1 MSACD
6 PLQTLKDACLY
17 RYDGGSRPTIGATWS
32 GETTVTN
39 VVEAAEAFEPQ
50 SAKTYMGYRLI
61 IEPSDRRIHAVF
73 KGETIADSRRAL
85 IMHETRLPIFYYFP
99 RDDVRMDLLER
110 TDHRTYC
117 PFKGNASYW
126 TLKVGGKT
134 LENVAWSYETPFDEA
149 ELVDGYVAFYW
160 DQIDTWFA
168 DGIEITMPPMDVE
181 PAADNPWVTW
191 LVHEAWKAGSTKELF
206 QRFAETLVAEG
217 MSLSRMRLM
226 IQTLNPQLFAHAYSW
241 QRQTGEVTEFQ
252 ATHAGM
258 QSSQFRDSPFAVIL
272 NGEGGVR
279 RRLDVPNPKVDYPIL
294 KDLIDEGAT
303 DYVAMPMRFSD
314 GQINIITLV
323 SHEPGGFSTESL
335 GQLHEILPNL
345 SRQLEAH
352 AQRVSSLS
360 LLQTYLGSSTGE
372 RVINGLVKR
381 GDGEN
386 IHAVIF
392 FSDLRDSTALA
403 ESLPREDYLAALNQY
418 FDGMAGAVIEHG
430 GEVLKFIGD
439 AVLAIFPIDDPG
451 CRHPEACASA
461 LAAVRDA
468 EQRIAA
474 FNAERQDKGEQ
485 PLAVGI
491 ALHRGDLTYG
501 NIGSERRLD
510 FTVIGSAVNEASRIE
525 DASKTLKSPIV
536 VSSAF
541 ARSIPGDLV
550 SLGCHTLRGFRDKQ
564 EIFTLPPALDE

>member
-1 MSACD
+1 M
-6 PLQTLKDACLY
+6 
-17 RYDGGSRPTIGATWS
+17 
-32 GETTVTN
+32 TN
-39 VVEAAEAFEPQ
+39 VIETAEAFERK
-50 SAKTYMGYRLI
+50 SAKTHRGYRLI

-73 KGETIADSRRAL
+73 NGETVADSRRAL
-85 IMHETRLPIFYYFP
+85 VMHETRLPLFYYFP
-99 RDDVRMDLLER
+99 REDVRMDLLER
-110 TDHRTYC
+110 TDRRTYC

-126 TLKVGGKT
+126 TLNVGGKT
-134 LENVAWSYETPFDEA
+134 AENVAWSYETPFDEA
-149 ELVDGYVAFYW
+149 EMVEGYVAFYW
-160 DQIDTWFA
+160 DQIDNWFA
-168 DGIEITMPPMDVE
+168 DDTEITMPPMDTE
-181 PAADNPWVTW
+181 ADADNPLVPW
-191 LVHEAWKAGSTKELF
+191 LVHEAWKAGSSNELV
-206 QRFAETLVAEG
+206 QRLAEALVAEG
-217 MSLSRMRLM
+217 MPLSRLRLM
-226 IQTLNPQLFAHAYSW
+226 IQTLNPQLFANAYTW
-241 QRQTGEVTEFQ
+241 QRETGEVTEFQ
-252 ATHAGM
+252 ATHTGM

-279 RRLDVPNPKVDYPIL
+279 RRLDVPNPKLDYPIL
-294 KDLIDEGAT
+294 KDLVEEGAT

-314 GQINIITLV
+314 GQINIITMV

-392 FSDLRDSTALA
+392 FSDLRGSTALA
-403 ESLPREDYLAALNQY
+403 DSLSREDYLAALNQY
-418 FDGMAGAVIEHG
+418 FDGMAGAVMEQG

-439 AVLAIFPIDDPG
+439 AVLAIFPIDDPD

-468 EQRIAA
+468 ERRIAV
-474 FNAERQDKGEQ
+474 FNDERQEKGEQ

-501 NIGSERRLD
+501 NVGSERRLD

-525 DASKTLKSPIV
+525 GVSKTLESPIV
-536 VSSAF
+536 VSSSF
-541 ARSIPGDLV
+541 ARSIPGELV
-550 SLGCHTLRGFRDKQ
+550 SLGCHTLRGLGGKQ
-564 EIFTLPPALDE
+564 EIFTLPPASEE